1 MFLAV
6 LLTAYVWKNW
16 LLLGTTDAAQD
27 ATKVVEGSAKGAVAG
42 AKNAMKR

>member
-6 LLTAYVWKNW
+6 LLTAYVWKNG
-16 LLLGTTDAAQD
+16 LILGTTD